1 MSKKRRSDKGGGARA
16 VPAGGSSR
24 IEAIEA
30 QDYRALG
37 DLARSLFLDGRMEEA
52 RQVADRLKS
61 VESPSSELWLK
72 MAETFSF
79 LGDDRAALDAC
90 RRAEAAGAAD
100 AQGGH
105 PLLHHLAAVA
115 SWRLEQ
121 EEQALKYWVTC
132 LELSPGFEL
141 AHENLHDLHRP
152 DSERNGAWAFAIQ
165 SLLRRDRINQMMTD
179 IRKILGEKSE
189 FSAASLKRFL
199 KRNHETVHLIP
210 YLLERGDPIGRE
222 FAVRLAS
229 HLATPE
235 LLATLRDFALG
246 RYGADALRVKAA
258 EAAVQV
264 DLLPRGHVKMWVA
277 GRQQDVL
284 LLGFEVHHQPLRHG
298 SPEVEQLIAAGVNA
312 LYQDDGAESE
322 KLLKQALELA
332 PDDPLVL
339 NNLAAAYEAQGKSEA
354 GEALLEET
362 YRRFPDYLFARTNL
376 AHSYARRGRIDEA
389 EALVE
394 PLLNIRRLHTSE
406 LASLCGAQIEIA
418 LAHRNSQAAHD
429 WFQMWMH
436 ADPDHR
442 QQERYR
448 SRVERPDWRR
458 ILSSSG

>member
-1 MSKKRRSDKGGGARA
+1 MSKKRRSVKDLRSRA
-16 VPAGGSSR
+16 CPPGERNR

-30 QDYRALG
+30 QDHGALG
-37 DLARSLFLDGRMEEA
+37 DLGRSLFLDGRMAEA
-52 RQVADRLKS
+52 RQVADQLKS
-61 VESPSSELWLK
+61 IQPTFPDLWFE
-72 MAETFSF
+72 MARMFSY
-79 LGDDRAALDAC
+79 LGDDQAVVDAF
-90 RRAEAAGAAD
+90 RGAEAAGEIGEE
-100 AQGGH
+100 GGD
-105 PLLHHLAAVA
+105 PFLYHLAAVA
-115 SWRLEQ
+115 SWRLGD
-121 EEQALKYWVTC
+121 EEQARRWWKTC
-132 LELSPGFEL
+132 IDLEPMFNL
-141 AHENLHDLHRP
+141 ARLNLNDLDRP
-152 DSERNGAWAFAIQ
+152 DGERNGAWAFAIQ

-235 LLATLRDFALG
+235 LLAALRDFALG

-258 EAAVQV
+258 EAAVQAE
-264 DLLPRGHVKMWVA
+264 LLPRGHVKMWVA

-298 SPEVEQLIAAGVNA
+298 SPEVEQLIAAGVNS

-394 PLLNIRRLHTSE
+394 PLLNIRRLHRSE

-418 LAHRNSQAAHD
+418 LARRNSQAAHD

-436 ADPDHR
+436 ADPDHW
-442 QQERYR
+442 QQEQYR